1 MATLIETLIQVL
13 NEECEVFDQLLEIS
27 SNKTQAIV
35 ANDITKLQKITDQE
49 QDVLTV
55 ITNLENKREEATTD
69 IATVLGKDPKNSTL
83 KDIISYLDGQ
93 ADVKNQLAKIHDDLL
108 TKVKRLSEENNHNAV
123 LVQDQLDLID
133 FSLNALRGINQ
144 APETG
149 SYNKGAYNT
158 GETYA
163 PIKGTFDSSS

>member
-93 ADVKNQLAKIHDDLL
+93 ADVKNQLAKIHDNLL
-108 TKVKRLSEENNHNAV
+108 TKVKRLSEENQHNAV

-149 SYNKGAYNT
+149 SYNNGAYNT